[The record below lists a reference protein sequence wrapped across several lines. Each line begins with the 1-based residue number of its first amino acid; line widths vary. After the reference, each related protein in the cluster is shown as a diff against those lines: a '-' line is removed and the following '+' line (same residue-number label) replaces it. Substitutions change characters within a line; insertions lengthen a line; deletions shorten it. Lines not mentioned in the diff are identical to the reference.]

1 MKCILDRAKKA
12 RARQSGS
19 GMIEAYMRCC
29 GIQSEQKRPRARQSG
44 SGTIE
49 TYMRYVD

>member
-29 GIQSEQKRPRARQSG
+29 GISERAKKAKGKAIWKR
-44 SGTIE
+44 
-49 TYMRYVD
+49 YD